1 MANTNITVAKKN
13 GFCLGLFDAM
23 ASPCEILVDGSN
35 LTLTRQLTQIA
46 GDEAK
51 RIEEKFSRYNP
62 DSLCW
67 AINNSQGKAVTI
79 DQETWQLLEFAH
91 QCYLISDGQF
101 DITSGVLRK
110 VWTFDGSDGVPT
122 TDAINAIL
130 PLIGWQK
137 VRYDQISV
145 TLPAQMQLDF
155 GGIGKEYAVDRV
167 TALLRK
173 AAPEVSVVVNFGGDI
188 CLTRAK
194 ADKTPWTIGIENPDE
209 AGKPRSA
216 ALSIIQGALATSG
229 DARRYLLKDGTRYSH
244 ILNPKTGWPIDD
256 APRSVTVA
264 AGQCIEAG
272 ILATVALLH
281 GVDAAAFLA
290 AQGVKYWIQQ

>member
-1 MANTNITVAKKN
+1 MNNTNITVAQKN
-13 GFCLGLFDAM
+13 GFCLGVFDAM

-35 LTLTRQLTQIA
+35 LELTRQLSQIA
-46 GDEAK
+46 YDEAR
-51 RIEEKFSRYNP
+51 RIQDKFSRYNP
-62 DSLCW
+62 NSLCSV
-67 AINNSQGKAVTI
+67 INNSQGKAVLI

-91 QCYLISDGQF
+91 QCYLISDGLF
-101 DITSGVLRK
+101 DITSGVLRS
-110 VWTFDGSDGVPT
+110 VWTFDGSDRLPT
-122 TDAINAIL
+122 ADAINAIL
-130 PLIGWQK
+130 PLIGWSK
-137 VRYDQISV
+137 VNYNQTSV

-155 GGIGKEYAVDRV
+155 GGICKEYAVDRV
-167 TALLRK
+167 TTLLRK

-194 ADKTPWTIGIENPDE
+194 ANKTPWTIGIENPDE
-209 AGKPRSA
+209 AGNTRSA
-216 ALSIIQGALATSG
+216 ALSIVQGALATSG

-244 ILNPKTGWPIDD
+244 ILNPKTGWPINN

-281 GVDAAAFLA
+281 GVDAEPFLA
-290 AQGVKYWIQQ
+290 AQGVKYWIQP